1 MMKKHYNFSQAKP
14 NPYAKRL
21 KKEVTI
27 QLDERTVDYFE
38 ALSVETGIPS
48 RTLIKLYLRECAAT
62 RKRLAIR
69 WKPAA

>member
-1 MMKKHYNFSQAKP
+1 MRKHYDFSQAKP

-21 KKEVTI
+21 QKEVTL
-27 QLDERTVDYFE
+27 QLDEHTVGYFE
-38 ALSVETGIPS
+38 TLSEEMGIPS

>member
-1 MMKKHYNFSQAKP
+1 MRKRYDFSQAKP

-27 QLDERTVDYFE
+27 QLDERTVEYFD
-38 ALSVETGIPS
+38 ALSAETGIPS

-62 RKRLAIR
+62 RKRPAIQ

>member
-1 MMKKHYNFSQAKP
+1 MRKHYDFSQAKP

-38 ALSVETGIPS
+38 ALSEETGIPS
-48 RTLIKLYLRECAAT
+48 RTLIKLYLRECAAS